1 LLSSSTPAKLL
12 YALRKSA
19 AILLFSK
26 ETLAELHSRLM
37 KSKFDPY
44 VSAKT
49 RLRFLAQLD
58 AVSEYVYIA
67 NKIMGCR
74 DPNDDKFLE
83 TAVYGD
89 AKCLITGD
97 DDLLCMHPFQG
108 IPILTPLQGLNLFF
122 QVIKKNIASK
132 SLQYD

>member
-1 LLSSSTPAKLL
+1 MKAERFVLDSNVLISAALRSSSNPAKLI

-26 ETLAELHSRLM
+26 ETQAELQTRLM

-58 AVSEYVYIA
+58 VVSEYVYIA

-83 TAVYGD
+83 TAIYGNVH
-89 AKCLITGD
+89 CLITGD
-97 DDLLCMHPFQG
+97 EDLL
-108 IPILTPLQGLNLFF
+108 
-122 QVIKKNIASK
+122 
-132 SLQYD
+132 